1 MARPFATF
9 ALAFT
14 VALLVCDAQALLLQR
29 NRLDDASA
37 GQGLISWGLGF
48 CLYVLIAS
56 LANAIRLGADW
67 PGPSAPLPN
76 T

>member
-1 MARPFATF
+1 MAKPFATF
-9 ALAFT
+9 ALVFT
-14 VALLVCDAQALLLQR
+14 VALLVCDAQGLLLQR
-29 NRLDDASA
+29 HGLDDVSA

-56 LANAIRLGADW
+56 LANAIHHRADW
-67 PGPSAPLPN
+67 PSPSAPLPK